1 MNMYEKIKSLAKEYF
16 PETVQTRRDF
26 HKYAE
31 RGWLEM
37 RTASIVARK
46 LNNLGYQV
54 LVGKELMCETARMG
68 LPSKRVLTLNY
79 KRAILQGADPYY
91 LEKVKDGFTAVA
103 GIIKNGD
110 GPVVAIRFD
119 MDALSIMEDDSADHN
134 PGKFG
139 FISCNPGAMHACGHD
154 GHTAIGLT
162 VAKILSDIKE
172 HLHGTLKLIFQPAEE
187 GVRGAKSIATSGF
200 LDDVDYIFAGH
211 IWQQAPGED
220 YDIYLGM
227 DETFATTKLDVI
239 YHGVSSH
246 AAGMP
251 QFGKNALLSAA
262 SCILNLHSIP
272 RNSDGCTRINVGTI
286 NAGTGRNVVPETAKL
301 EIEVRGATT
310 ELNNYMEVYATDV
323 IRGAALMHDTIVEI
337 NKMGKAYSLECD
349 KKMMDI
355 IRHVCDDHLKNIKVA
370 PKYLSPLDGSDDFS
384 YMMATVQ
391 AHGGIATYMKL
402 TTDLAASPH
411 NCAYDFNEN
420 VLLTGTTVYSSV
432 AYYLLNNIHK

>member
-154 GHTAIGLT
+154 GHTAMGLT
-162 VAKILSDIKE
+162 VAKILSEIKE

-187 GVRGAKSIATSGF
+187 GVRGAKSIAISGF

-286 NAGTGRNVVPETAKL
+286 NAGTGRNIVPETAKL

-337 NKMGKAYSLECD
+337 NKMGKAYSLECV
-349 KKMMDI
+349 KK
-355 IRHVCDDHLKNIKVA
+355 
-370 PKYLSPLDGSDDFS
+370 
-384 YMMATVQ
+384 
-391 AHGGIATYMKL
+391 
-402 TTDLAASPH
+402 
-411 NCAYDFNEN
+411 
-420 VLLTGTTVYSSV
+420 
-432 AYYLLNNIHK
+432 

>member
-1 MNMYEKIKSLAKEYF
+1 
-16 PETVQTRRDF
+16 
-26 HKYAE
+26 
-31 RGWLEM
+31 
-37 RTASIVARK
+37 
-46 LNNLGYQV
+46 
-54 LVGKELMCETARMG
+54 MG

-154 GHTAIGLT
+154 GHTAMGLT
-162 VAKILSDIKE
+162 VAKILSEIKE

-286 NAGTGRNVVPETAKL
+286 NAGTGRNIVPETAKL

>member
-154 GHTAIGLT
+154 GHTAMGLT
-162 VAKILSDIKE
+162 VAKILSEIKE

-187 GVRGAKSIATSGF
+187 GVRGAKSIAISGF

-286 NAGTGRNVVPETAKL
+286 NAGTGRNIVPETAKL

>member
-154 GHTAIGLT
+154 GHTAMGLT
-162 VAKILSDIKE
+162 VAKILSEIKE

-200 LDDVDYIFAGH
+200 LDDVDYIFART
-211 IWQQAPGED
+211 
-220 YDIYLGM
+220 YL
-227 DETFATTKLDVI
+227 A
-239 YHGVSSH
+239 
-246 AAGMP
+246 
-251 QFGKNALLSAA
+251 
-262 SCILNLHSIP
+262 
-272 RNSDGCTRINVGTI
+272 
-286 NAGTGRNVVPETAKL
+286 
-301 EIEVRGATT
+301 
-310 ELNNYMEVYATDV
+310 
-323 IRGAALMHDTIVEI
+323 
-337 NKMGKAYSLECD
+337 
-349 KKMMDI
+349 
-355 IRHVCDDHLKNIKVA
+355 
-370 PKYLSPLDGSDDFS
+370 
-384 YMMATVQ
+384 
-391 AHGGIATYMKL
+391 
-402 TTDLAASPH
+402 
-411 NCAYDFNEN
+411 
-420 VLLTGTTVYSSV
+420 TGTRRR
-432 AYYLLNNIHK
+432 L